1 MKLLSIK
8 KSDKAEKKYVATFC
22 KCPGETKCPMSE
34 RKKVYFGQAGMD
46 DYTLTK
52 DKEQRER
59 YRKRHAKD
67 KDQRER
73 YRSRHAKEKDQ
84 DADTPGALAFH
95 ILWGNSTSIRENI
108 RLFKEKYKV

>member
-8 KSDKAEKKYVATFC
+8 KSDKPEKKYVATFC

-46 DYTLTK
+46 DFTLKK

-59 YRKRHAKD
+59 YRK
-67 KDQRER
+67 
-73 YRSRHAKEKDQ
+73 RHAKEKDQ
-84 DADTPGALAFH
+84 DADTPGALSYH
-95 ILWGNSTSIRENI
+95 ILWNTTSIRENI
-108 RLFKEKYKV
+108 KLFKEKYNV

>member
-1 MKLLSIK
+1 
-8 KSDKAEKKYVATFC
+8 
-22 KCPGETKCPMSE
+22 MSE

-59 YRKRHAKD
+59 YRK
-67 KDQRER
+67 
-73 YRSRHAKEKDQ
+73 RHAKEKDQ